1 MPAKPLLPTRMKL
14 AEYVR
19 QHWRSTPDGGV
30 TIEQVLEPS
39 FFGHIAKK
47 IALLD
52 IIDVIPLDNSY
63 FAELLVTGKTED
75 RVTLTLLRYIPLT
88 EQTKSQ
94 TKRVQAQT
102 KKAEPASPTTE
113 RIPEEDLEV
122 VFRGAIGKHTVRR
135 KSTKE
140 IIKDGFDS
148 NDEAKSFITD
158 YTLGLVD

>member
-1 MPAKPLLPTRMKL
+1 MPAKPLLPTRIKL
-14 AEYVR
+14 ADYVR
-19 QHWRSTPDGGV
+19 QHWRSTPDGGI
-30 TIEQVLEPS
+30 TLEQVMEPS

-52 IIDVIPLDNSY
+52 IIEVIPQDNSY
-63 FAELLVTGKTED
+63 FAELLVTGKTDD
-75 RVTLTLLRYIPLT
+75 RITVTLLRHVQLD
-88 EQTKSQ
+88 QTKSQ

-102 KKAEPASPTTE
+102 KKAEPVSSTTE

-122 VFRGAIGKHTVRR
+122 VFRGVAGKHTVRR

-140 IIKDGFDS
+140 IVKEGFDS
-148 NDEAKSFITD
+148 NDEAKAFIMD